1 MNTILKFLFIS
12 QFLNTG
18 CILIS
23 VHSNFE
29 NANLPYI
36 KSIFNGSYPDFT
48 MEWYFKLGSMYT
60 QTMLM
65 MGFS

>member
-18 CILIS
+18 CILLS

-29 NANLPYI
+29 NSDVPFM
-36 KSIFNGSYPDFT
+36 KMIFNGSYPDFT

-65 MGFS
+65 MGIS